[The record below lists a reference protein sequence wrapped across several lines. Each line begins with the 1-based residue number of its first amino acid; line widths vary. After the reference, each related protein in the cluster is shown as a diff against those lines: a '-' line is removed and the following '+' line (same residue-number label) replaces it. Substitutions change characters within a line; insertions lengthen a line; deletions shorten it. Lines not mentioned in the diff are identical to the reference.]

1 MLETVTKVETSAT
14 VNDVFSYQ
22 VVINWHTGQGN
33 IWWNETC
40 ALVLEVFGL
49 PGNRFM
55 YTPHE
60 DYMIFKFKT
69 EQDKRLCQLLLS
81 DRI

>member
-1 MLETVTKVETSAT
+1 MNTSSKT
-14 VNDVFSYQ
+14 FDHHIQIDWNTD
-22 VVINWHTGQGN
+22 QGVP
-33 IWWNETC
+33 WWNDTC

-60 DYMIFKFKT
+60 DYMIFKFTNEK
-69 EQDKRLCQLLLS
+69 DANLCKILLS
-81 DRI
+81 DRL

>member
-1 MLETVTKVETSAT
+1 MIALSD
-14 VNDVFSYQ
+14 NFDYDVQ
-22 VVINWHTGQGN
+22 INWHIGQGN
-33 IWWNETC
+33 LWWNETC

-49 PGNRFM
+49 PGNRFK
-55 YTPHE
+55 YTPYE